1 MTARAGV
8 VRASWRAGS
17 AVCAVWPRWFRRYS
31 ATRDPIQRQQD
42 GFMRTS
48 EAAPPDDP
56 AGDQS
61 VSPEALVALRGD
73 MLRFAR
79 LQLRDAAAAED
90 IVQESLEAALRC
102 ASTFAGQS
110 ALKTWV
116 FAIVRNRIVDH
127 LRQSQRSVNLS
138 SLGDDDGAQSGDEQL
153 DALFNDSGRW
163 RAAARPA
170 AWPDPEASMRS
181 RQFWRAFEDCLA
193 QLPPNTGRAFMMR
206 EVLGFEPAEICERMG
221 IRSGNCHVM
230 LHRARMKLRSC
241 LERAWGPGEG
251 RSC

>member
-1 MTARAGV
+1 
-8 VRASWRAGS
+8 
-17 AVCAVWPRWFRRYS
+17 
-31 ATRDPIQRQQD
+31 
-42 GFMRTS
+42 MRTS

-90 IVQESLEAALRC
+90 IVQESLEAALRR

-110 ALKTWV
+110 VLKTWV

-138 SLGDDDGAQSGDEQL
+138 SLGDDDGAPSGDEQL